1 MKGNVVNRNFTRRVG
16 AFLLCAAAVALFQIV
31 TAPSAFAT
39 SMLASAG
46 AFAVLGATTVT
57 NTGATTLNGNL
68 GLSPGTSI
76 TGSGTITLTG
86 TIYTPTVGT
95 PGVAATAQSDAT
107 IAYNALAALT
117 PTQILTGLDLGSFS
131 TPLNAGV
138 YKFASSAQLTG
149 ALVLDFQGLTNKN
162 IVFQIGSTLTTASGS
177 SVSIIN
183 AGSGDNVYWQVGS
196 SATLG
201 TSTSF
206 AGDIIALTSVAM
218 QTTAKDLCGSVIALN
233 GAVTMDTNTIS
244 TTCPLVSGGA
254 TVGTFG
260 SGGTTTGTTVTGTP
274 TGVTTGTP
282 TITGGTT
289 VNVPEPGILLLLSA
303 GLAGLGI
310 VRPRLARLAPKA

>member
-1 MKGNVVNRNFTRRVG
+1 MNLTRRVS

-39 SMLASAG
+39 PLLGSAG

-57 NTGATTLNGNL
+57 NTGATTLSGNL
-68 GLSPGTSI
+68 GVYPGTAI

-86 TIYTPTVGT
+86 VIDTPTVGT
-95 PGVAATAQSDAT
+95 AGAAQTAQADALT
-107 IAYNALAALT
+107 AYNTLKGLAST
-117 PTQILTGLDLGSFS
+117 TNLTGQDLGTVGTLTAGTLGKVYTFS
-131 TPLNAGV
+131 
-138 YKFASSAQLTG
+138 SSAQLTG
-149 ALVLDFQGLTNKN
+149 NLVLDFQGVTGVN
-162 IVFQIGSTLTTASGS
+162 IVFQIGSTLTTASSS
-177 SVSIIN
+177 SVSILN
-183 AGSGDNVYWQVGS
+183 AVSGDNVYWQVGS

-233 GAVTMDTNTIS
+233 GAVTLDTNTIS
-244 TTCPLVSGGA
+244 TTCPVVSGGT

-274 TGVTTGTP
+274 TGDTTGTP

-289 VNVPEPGILLLLSA
+289 VNVPEPSILLLLSA